1 VWFGVINAAR
11 EICKESAVLRRE
23 RLAGLHASAYL
34 ASKFVV
40 LSLLV
45 LVQSALMLGVLMI
58 RMTMPSP
65 GVILPGWLEV
75 FITVA
80 LSGIAGIAL
89 GLCISAV
96 SSTPDKATSLIPI
109 VLVPQVLFA
118 GVMFALQGVT
128 KWISWAVTSR
138 AAVDALSAIADLN
151 RLDTPLPI
159 PPEPEH
165 AHTPHV
171 LLVAWAAIGVQALA
185 FAGIAWWK
193 LHRARRL

>member
-1 VWFGVINAAR
+1 
-11 EICKESAVLRRE
+11 
-23 RLAGLHASAYL
+23 
-34 ASKFVV
+34 
-40 LSLLV
+40 
-45 LVQSALMLGVLMI
+45 
-58 RMTMPSP
+58 
-65 GVILPGWLEV
+65 
-75 FITVA
+75 
-80 LSGIAGIAL
+80 
-89 GLCISAV
+89 
-96 SSTPDKATSLIPI
+96 
-109 VLVPQVLFA
+109 VPQVLFA

-171 LLVAWAAIGVQALA
+171 LLIAWAAIGVQALA

-193 LHRARRL
+193 LHRARQL